1 MNTSVPSFQCE
12 AAATAIHAL
21 KRKEPSCA
29 ELQQCNAAAASILV
43 DLGGLALRR
52 SAYSGNLCKNTT
64 ASSMTRFWVDV
75 GRGSKAA
82 VAEKMPACG
91 DDGAF
96 QRGSGRRRHEHGST
110 PRSGA
115 EVYSRLCGLVEP
127 NRVAKNAGLTRSTS
141 STGVRR
147 WRRRRRLVVL
157 GRARGRAER

>member
-1 MNTSVPSFQCE
+1 
-12 AAATAIHAL
+12 
-21 KRKEPSCA
+21 
-29 ELQQCNAAAASILV
+29 
-43 DLGGLALRR
+43 
-52 SAYSGNLCKNTT
+52 
-64 ASSMTRFWVDV
+64 MTRFWVDV

-127 NRVAKNAGLTRSTS
+127 NRSGKECRADEIDELDRRPPLAAAATIGG
-141 STGVRR
+141 TGEGERPCGEVKW
-147 WRRRRRLVVL
+147 WRRP
-157 GRARGRAER
+157 RAMFLLCLYRKRGEERGRD